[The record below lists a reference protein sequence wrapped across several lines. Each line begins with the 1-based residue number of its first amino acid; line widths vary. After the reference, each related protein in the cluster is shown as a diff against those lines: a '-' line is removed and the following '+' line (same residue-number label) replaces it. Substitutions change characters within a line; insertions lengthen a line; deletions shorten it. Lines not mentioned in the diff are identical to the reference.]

1 MTGEPVRDLGYAAWY
16 DPDAW
21 LETMSGPRWNSVIK
35 DENNRISSFTKNLVI
50 KDEYHHKVSANF
62 ICGPLRIAPAESIT
76 IRWNWFG
83 DIYYSQDVFANKKGV
98 WFTHDV
104 GHGAE
109 FYQLDYKPYGQKKTV
124 WSIKPVGPKISIR
137 GSRCYYLGVMKKL
150 WYNEIWSCD
159 AETGEDKV
167 LIYKELNPEIVLD
180 IVMGIDAL
188 YMTQENSQDLTWW
201 LIEGDQIR
209 QTSPPEKT
217 WANLKI
223 EHKHG
228 VVTLKKGSKKL
239 IEIPAGKIIIDQ
251 WAAYEDRTT
260 ANIIIQQP
268 HCQPYWL
275 TYSKVNGNLVVL
287 ETSTGSGLKL
297 VEGHSSNGTR
307 YVVVMK
313 ENLEK
318 PKHILITGY
327 GAYGL
332 PTSTQYARI
341 HWNPLL
347 ESEWA
352 IAYTFLPGGGDHD
365 EAYAKQARREGRTNT
380 IDSFLDCVKS
390 IKKTWHLAPKDI
402 VIYGRSAGGLL
413 IGDSLTKYPDGSLFG
428 GIFTEVPYLDEL
440 RTTTNSALPLTQL
453 EYKEFGDPAH
463 NLQDFLSVGLLSPAD
478 AAVGLKTSNVFVY
491 AKTAT
496 NDSQVYTY
504 EPVKWIRRLRQASP
518 NGKPKLL
525 KVDFDTGHFT
535 SPTRVART
543 SAIDCAILN
552 TLIDKKY

>member
-1 MTGEPVRDLGYAAWY
+1 MRDLGYAAWY

-21 LETMSGPRWNSVIK
+21 LENMSGPRWQAVLKEENDNIK
-35 DENNRISSFTKNLVI
+35 NFTKNLVV
-50 KDEYHHKVSANF
+50 KDEYKHSISPNF
-62 ICGPLRIAPAESIT
+62 ICGPLQIAPAESMS

-83 DIYYSQDVFANKKGV
+83 DIHYSQDVFANKKGV
-98 WFTHDV
+98 WFTHDI

-109 FYQLDYKPYGQKKTV
+109 VYQIDHKAYGQKKSS
-124 WSIKPVGPKISIR
+124 WSIKPVGQKLAVKD
-137 GSRCYYLGVMKKL
+137 SRCYYLGVMKKL
-150 WYNEIWSCD
+150 WYSELWSCH
-159 AETGEDKV
+159 AETGTDKV

-180 IVMGIDAL
+180 IVIGINKI
-188 YMTQENSQDLTWW
+188 YMTQEISQDLTWW

-209 QTSPPEKT
+209 QTTAPQKT

-228 VVTLKKGSKKL
+228 AVTLKNGSKKL
-239 IEIPAGKIIIDQ
+239 IEIPAGKIVIDQ
-251 WAAYEDRTT
+251 WAAYEDRNT
-260 ANIIIQQP
+260 ANIIVQQP
-268 HCQPYWL
+268 HEMPYWF
-275 TYSKVNGNLVVL
+275 TYSKLTGDLIIL
-287 ETSTGSGLKL
+287 ESPSRSRLQL
-297 VEGHSSNGTR
+297 VEAHSSNGTR
-307 YVVVMK
+307 YVLVMK
-313 ENLEK
+313 EDIKK
-318 PKHILITGY
+318 PKRVLITGY
-327 GAYGL
+327 GSYGL

-352 IAYTFLPGGGDHD
+352 IVYTFLPGGGDHD
-365 EAYAKQARREGRTNT
+365 EAYAKMARREGRINT
-380 IDSFLDCVKS
+380 ITSFLDCVSS
-390 IKKTWHLAPKDI
+390 IKNSWNIASKDI

-413 IGDSLTKYPDGSLFG
+413 IGGSLAKCPDGSLFG

-440 RTTTNSALPLTQL
+440 RTTTNTALPLTQL

-463 NLQDFLSVGLLSPAD
+463 NLEDFLSVGLLSPAD
-478 AAVGLKTSNVFVY
+478 AAVGLKTPNIFVY

-518 NGKPKLL
+518 NGQAKLL

-535 SPTRVART
+535 NPTRIART

-552 TLIDKKY
+552 LLIDKKYHV

>member
-1 MTGEPVRDLGYAAWY
+1 MRDLGYAAWY

-21 LETMSGPRWNSVIK
+21 LETMSGPRWQAVLR
-35 DENNRISSFTKNLVI
+35 DENNRINSFSKNLVI
-50 KDEYHHKVSANF
+50 KDEYHHNTSPNF
-62 ICGPLRIAPAESIT
+62 ICGPLRIAPAESMNMK
-76 IRWNWFG
+76 WDWFG
-83 DIYYSQDVFANKKGV
+83 DIHYSKDVFANKKGV
-98 WFTHDV
+98 WFIHDV

-109 FYQLDYKPYGQKKTV
+109 VYQIDYKPYGQKKTS
-124 WSIKPVGPKISIR
+124 WSIKPVGQKVAVK

-150 WYNEIWSCD
+150 WYNELWSCD
-159 AETGEDKV
+159 AETGEDKI

-180 IVMGIDAL
+180 IVMGIDKI

-201 LIEGDQIR
+201 LIEDYKITR
-209 QTSPPEKT
+209 ASAPEKT

-223 EHKHG
+223 EYEHG
-228 VVTLKKGSKKL
+228 AIILKKGSKKL
-239 IEIPAGKIIIDQ
+239 IEIPAGKILIDP
-251 WAAYEDRTT
+251 WAVYENRNN

-268 HCQPYWL
+268 HQENYWL
-275 TYSKVNGNLVVL
+275 SYSKLTNKLTVL
-287 ETSTGSGLKL
+287 ENPSRSDLQFI
-297 VEGHSSNGTR
+297 EGRSSNGTR
-307 YVVVMK
+307 FIVVMK
-313 ENLEK
+313 ENLQK
-318 PKHILITGY
+318 PKRLLITGY

-332 PTSTQYARI
+332 MTATQYARI
-341 HWNPLL
+341 HWNPLI

-365 EAYAKQARREGRTNT
+365 EAYAKQARRDGRIKT
-380 IDSFLDCVKS
+380 IDSFLDCVKT
-390 IKKTWHLAPKDI
+390 IKSLFHIASENI

-413 IGDSLTKYPDGSLFG
+413 IGGSLTKYPDGSLFG

-440 RTTTNSALPLTQL
+440 RTTTNTSLPLTQL

-478 AAVGLKTSNVFVY
+478 AAVGLKTPNVFVY
-491 AKTAT
+491 AKTST

-518 NGKPKLL
+518 NGLPKLL

-552 TLIDKKY
+552 TLVDKKY